1 MKNSFDRLI
10 DGLAKD
16 YGMPSFP
23 EKKHEHEIYCFEFNT
38 GVSIKIY
45 QDKFRWVYFVAE
57 IGQLHKTDADTLIS
71 ILYLNSFSF
80 RKPFFTL
87 GLNSKKI
94 GELHA
99 RTPLLEVDNVQMRE
113 VFENLLGV
121 AAEIKK
127 MFDFN

>member
-10 DGLAKD
+10 DGLAKE

-23 EKKHEHEIYCFEFNT
+23 EKKHDYEIYCFEFEI
-38 GVSIKIY
+38 GISIKIY

-57 IGQLHKTDADTLIS
+57 IGQIVEANNDTLMS
-71 ILYLNSFSF
+71 MLNLNSFSF

-87 GLNSKKI
+87 GLNGNKV

-99 RTPLLEVDNVQMRE
+99 RIPLLEVDNVQMRE
-113 VFENLLGV
+113 IFENLLNIST
-121 AAEIKK
+121 EIKK
-127 MFDFN
+127 SFNFN

>member
-57 IGQLHKTDADTLIS
+57 IGQLHETNADALMS
-71 ILYLNSFSF
+71 MLYLNSFSF
-80 RKPFFTL
+80 RQPFFTL

-113 VFENLLGV
+113 VFEKLLG
-121 AAEIKK
+121 
-127 MFDFN
+127 

>member
-16 YGMPSFP
+16 YGMPSFL
-23 EKKHEHEIYCFEFNT
+23 
-38 GVSIKIY
+38 
-45 QDKFRWVYFVAE
+45 E
-57 IGQLHKTDADTLIS
+57 IGQLHETNADAMMS
-71 ILYLNSFSF
+71 MLYLNSFSF

-113 VFENLLGV
+113 VFENLLV
-121 AAEIKK
+121 YCLKNKCSVKSSMLAR
-127 MFDFN
+127 

>member
-1 MKNSFDRLI
+1 SSWFIQKQYTRL
-10 DGLAKD
+10 
-16 YGMPSFP
+16 P

-38 GVSIKIY
+38 EISIKIY

-57 IGQLHKTDADTLIS
+57 IGQLHKADADTLMS

-87 GLNSKKI
+87 GLNNQKV